1 MTTADSGSDEDRGL
15 GTGASSTNF
24 RRRGEMPLKEHLQE
38 FRRRFVRAAAA
49 IAVGALAGYA
59 AFPQAVEVLL
69 QPYCSVL
76 DAVDSCDLI
85 VLGPLDPFIVR
96 LRTAFVAGVVIG
108 GPVLLYQLWRF
119 ITPGLTRRERRYA
132 LPFVVLSQLMFAAG
146 IAFATWVIPRG
157 LNILLALGGDS
168 IRPLLGAR
176 EYLSFL
182 LAMGLAF
189 GLVFELPLV
198 LVFLA
203 LAGVITS
210 EGMRQ
215 FRRYAIVINV
225 IAAAI
230 ISPTVD
236 AVSLALVA
244 GPMILFYEFAIV
256 FAWMVER
263 MRRRRRPLTA

>member
-1 MTTADSGSDEDRGL
+1 
-15 GTGASSTNF
+15 
-24 RRRGEMPLKEHLQE
+24 MPLADHLRE
-38 FRRRFVRAAAA
+38 FRTRIVRAALAVLVGTVIGYVLFPHAVDLLLRPYCAA
-49 IAVGALAGYA
+49 I
-59 AFPQAVEVLL
+59 
-69 QPYCSVL
+69 
-76 DAVDSCDLI
+76 DASDGCDLI

-96 LRTAFVAGVVIG
+96 LRTAFVAGIVVG

-119 ITPGLTRRERRYA
+119 VTPGLTRRERRYA
-132 LPFVVLSQLMFAAG
+132 LPFVLLSQLMFAGG

-157 LNILLALGGDS
+157 LSILLALGGDS

-203 LAGVITS
+203 LAGIVTS
-210 EGMRQ
+210 EGMRG
-215 FRRYAIVINV
+215 FRRYAIVLNV
-225 IAAAI
+225 VVAAI
-230 ISPTVD
+230 ITPTVD

-244 GPMILFYEFAIV
+244 GPMILFYELAILL
-256 FAWMVER
+256 AWGIER
-263 MRRRRRPLTA
+263 MRRRPVR

>member
-1 MTTADSGSDEDRGL
+1 MPLTDHLREFRTRLVRATGAVLL
-15 GTGASSTNF
+15 GT
-24 RRRGEMPLKEHLQE
+24 M
-38 FRRRFVRAAAA
+38 V
-49 IAVGALAGYA
+49 GYA
-59 AFPQAVEVLL
+59 LFPQAVDLL
-69 QPYCSVL
+69 LRPYCAAIEAA
-76 DAVDSCDLI
+76 DGCDLI

-132 LPFVVLSQLMFAAG
+132 LPFVLLSQIMFVAG

-157 LNILLALGGDS
+157 LSILLALGGDS

-203 LAGVITS
+203 LAGVVTS
-210 EGMRQ
+210 QGMRR

-225 IAAAI
+225 AAAAI
-230 ISPTVD
+230 ITPTVD

-244 GPMILFYEFAIV
+244 GPMIVFYELAIML
-256 FAWMVER
+256 AWLIER
-263 MRRRRRPLTA
+263 MRRRQDR

>member
-1 MTTADSGSDEDRGL
+1 MPLTDHLREFRTRLVRATGAVLL
-15 GTGASSTNF
+15 GT
-24 RRRGEMPLKEHLQE
+24 M
-38 FRRRFVRAAAA
+38 V
-49 IAVGALAGYA
+49 GYA
-59 AFPQAVEVLL
+59 LFPQAVDLL
-69 QPYCSVL
+69 LRPYCAAIEAA
-76 DAVDSCDLI
+76 DGCDLI

-132 LPFVVLSQLMFAAG
+132 LPFVLLSQIMFVAG

-157 LNILLALGGDS
+157 LSILLALGGDS

-203 LAGVITS
+203 LAGVVTS
-210 EGMRQ
+210 QGMRR

-225 IAAAI
+225 AAAAI
-230 ISPTVD
+230 ITPTVD

-244 GPMILFYEFAIV
+244 GPMIVFYELAIV
-256 FAWMVER
+256 LAWLIER
-263 MRRRRRPLTA
+263 MRRRQDR

>member
-1 MTTADSGSDEDRGL
+1 
-15 GTGASSTNF
+15 
-24 RRRGEMPLKEHLQE
+24 MPLTDHLRE
-38 FRRRFVRAAAA
+38 FRTRLVRAAGA
-49 IAVGALAGYA
+49 ILLGTLIGYV
-59 AFPQAVEVLL
+59 AFPQAIDLL
-69 QPYCSVL
+69 LRPYCTAIE
-76 DAVDSCDLI
+76 AVDGCDLI
-85 VLGPLDPFIVR
+85 VLGPLDPFLVR
-96 LRTAFVAGVVIG
+96 LRTAFVAGLVVG

-132 LPFVVLSQLMFAAG
+132 LPFVLLSQLMFAAG
-146 IAFATWVIPRG
+146 IVFAAWVIPRG
-157 LNILLALGGDS
+157 LGVLLALGGDS

-210 EGMRQ
+210 DGMRR

-225 IAAAI
+225 VAAAI
-230 ISPTVD
+230 ITPTVD
-236 AVSLALVA
+236 AVSLSLVA
-244 GPMILFYEFAIV
+244 GPMIVFYELAIV
-256 FAWMVER
+256 FAWIIER
-263 MRRRRRPLTA
+263 MRRRRGR

>member
-1 MTTADSGSDEDRGL
+1 MTDADPAPGG
-15 GTGASSTNF
+15 GAVPGG
-24 RRRGEMPLKEHLQE
+24 RRRRSEMPLVDHLRE
-38 FRRRFVRAAAA
+38 FRGRLVRAGSAILIGTIVGYALFPQVVELLLRPYCTAIAAA
-49 IAVGALAGYA
+49 DG
-59 AFPQAVEVLL
+59 
-69 QPYCSVL
+69 
-76 DAVDSCDLI
+76 CDLI

-96 LRTAFVAGVVIG
+96 LRTAFVAGVVVG
-108 GPVLLYQLWRF
+108 GPVLLYQMWRF

-132 LPFVVLSQLMFAAG
+132 LPFVLLSQLMFAAG
-146 IAFATWVIPRG
+146 ILFATYVIPRG
-157 LNILLALGGDS
+157 LSILLALGGDS

-210 EGMRQ
+210 EGMRR

-225 IAAAI
+225 IAAAFI
-230 ISPTVD
+230 TPTVD
-236 AVSLALVA
+236 AVTLALVA
-244 GPMILFYEFAIV
+244 GPMILFYELAIGL
-256 FAWMVER
+256 AWVIER
-263 MRRRRRPLTA
+263 TRRRRGR

>member
-1 MTTADSGSDEDRGL
+1 VTGVGPVPSGGVGPGGR
-15 GTGASSTNF
+15 
-24 RRRGEMPLKEHLQE
+24 RRRGEMPLAEHLRE
-38 FRRRFVRAAAA
+38 FRTRLVRAAG
-49 IAVGALAGYA
+49 AVLLGTVIGYA
-59 AFPQAVEVLL
+59 LFPQAVDLL
-69 QPYCSVL
+69 LRPYCAAI
-76 DAVDSCDLI
+76 DAADGCDLI

-96 LRTAFVAGVVIG
+96 LRTAFVAGVVVG

-132 LPFVVLSQLMFAAG
+132 LPFVLLSQLMFAAG
-146 IAFATWVIPRG
+146 IVFATWVIPRG
-157 LNILLALGGDS
+157 LSILLTLGGES

-210 EGMRQ
+210 EGMRR

-225 IAAAI
+225 VAAAI
-230 ISPTVD
+230 ITPTVD

-244 GPMILFYEFAIV
+244 GPMILFYELAIV
-256 FAWMVER
+256 LAWSIER
-263 MRRRRRPLTA
+263 LRRRRAR